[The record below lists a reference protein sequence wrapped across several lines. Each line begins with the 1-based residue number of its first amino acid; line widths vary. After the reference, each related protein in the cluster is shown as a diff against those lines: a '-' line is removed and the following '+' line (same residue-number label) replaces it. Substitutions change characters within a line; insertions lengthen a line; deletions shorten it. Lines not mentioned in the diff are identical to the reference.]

1 MRASLLSDGEAHASM
16 RWSPWPSWRT
26 VPFAV
31 FASILVLSFAVW
43 PLLENISRSSDEV
56 FFYPAADRAL
66 IFTSKL
72 AENRTSHLHTSID
85 GSTDR
90 LVHHLLERMLKAS
103 AVHRAQLGDTMLGK
117 PGHLVASPRA
127 SLPAQSPLR
136 SHPQSA
142 SRRFM
147 LQRANRLMHPTL
159 ESRGVRLLVQADG
172 MDSERDRAW
181 DEDMDELPP
190 VLEFDWRD
198 FRANLVA
205 QEGPVVEQTNSTEKR
220 RGVDPGWMFET
231 PLVEQGNILLG
242 KMGTASNTGGFA
254 LKQQYYHKC
263 VILVLAHED
272 NFTKG
277 VILNRPT
284 ALQVD
289 GWPVWY
295 GGDVEEGGMFRPSY
309 LVFNPLPHTAS
320 GGRRYTPDITC
331 LHRIESEA
339 IKALSTVV
347 IKDIYNISFDNAKA
361 LVAAGEAKK
370 EDFWVFVGY
379 AGWGPGQLQRELDQE
394 TWYLAAAD
402 SGLLLSELLTQARDP
417 SSFPRV
423 DSEAALMKGG
433 DGIATWERLIT
444 NIGRTIT
451 ADGFADRMLREWVR
465 EYLTE
470 EGKKWPH
477 LSLGTNASHPKALP
491 PLRSGTVL
499 VSSRGHPFL
508 LDKQYLHK
516 AILVVLERTE
526 DVMIAAILNRPRIAG
541 VTFDMPGIGKHS
553 GKYADRRI
561 SFGGELSQMDSGAGL
576 MPLHY
581 KRELGGPELGDSGLF
596 LATSDFTGT
605 ASDLIMVSGLLAWV
619 WPGDLERQ
627 VVDGAFAVV
636 PPGKVPWERIWEL
649 SEASKLF
656 STSLQERITDVR
668 RSEQVEGA
676 REVLK
681 DTAVRVAKS
690 SCEVW
695 EAVMSEAV
703 SLAETSELERQLADE
718 ALLEW
723 YKFYATTFDLRHQ
736 SLPSG
741 DHQIGE

>member
-470 EGKKWPH
+470 EEQIAPDAKQ
-477 LSLGTNASHPKALP
+477 SLKANSSSEEP
-491 PLRSGTVL
+491 PLDIGTVL
-499 VSSRGHPFL
+499 VSSSLLPFVVE
-508 LDKQYLHK
+508 KQYLHK
-516 AILVVLERTE
+516 AVLVVVQKTE
-526 DVMIAAILNRPRIAG
+526 NMIIAAIMNRPRMG
-541 VTFDMPGIGKHS
+541 CMPFRLPGKPPEEVPS
-553 GKYADRRI
+553 GDHATRTA
-561 SFGGELSQMDSGAGL
+561 SFGGEIRVYGFPRNIML
-576 MPLHY
+576 LHH
-581 KRELGGPELGDSGLF
+581 KEELGGVELGYSGVF
-596 LATSDFTGT
+596 VAGPDFTGE
-605 ASDLIMVSGLLAWV
+605 ASDLLMISGLLV
-619 WPGDLERQ
+619 WSSPAHLERQ
-627 VVDGAFAVV
+627 IEDGVFTVV
-636 PPGKVPWERIWEL
+636 PYKKKVDWEKVWNLVDASMSPSNTSSLEERIADMKARDEGGDVQVQKEQAVRLAKKSNEVWASVISQL
-649 SEASKLF
+649 DIPVQEASEW
-656 STSLQERITDVR
+656 QE
-668 RSEQVEGA
+668 
-676 REVLK
+676 K
-681 DTAVRVAKS
+681 
-690 SCEVW
+690 
-695 EAVMSEAV
+695 
-703 SLAETSELERQLADE
+703 LADE
-718 ALLEW
+718 ALFEW
-723 YKFYATTFDLRHQ
+723 CRQYT
-736 SLPSG
+736 LP
-741 DHQIGE
+741 